1 MTSNKRV
8 FIALLLIVCLCLALV
23 ACNDS
28 PSDPQTPQ
36 DTYDGTAVIRLTAIG
51 PTTIKSQNRTNKG
64 IGYGYGEKGRRVL
77 FKRRNDCYGQRKRTC
92 NGT

>member
-51 PTTIKSQNRTNKG
+51 PTTIKSGKTVQIRASVTG
-64 IGYGYGEKGRRVL
+64 TEKKDVV
-77 FKRRNDCYGQRKRTC
+77 FSSSDETIATVNEK
-92 NGT
+92 